1 MNKYPFFLK
10 YMPDTECSLKR
21 FNSYKGG
28 HKIKYQE
35 YIPNSIGAKLV
46 YTDDRFT
53 LTSIIFKGKDCINIF
68 ITWVLHKQK
77 WTQQISKQYFNKR
90 LIMTKEDEEIHNN
103 SHKRWIWK
111 QELNMDKVRE
121 HCHVTDSFRGS
132 AHNKCNIYDGHIILK
147 ELNNFDLDVDVI
159 LKGIVRT

>member
-90 LIMTKEDEEIHNN
+90 LIMTSEDEEIYNN
-103 SHKRWIWK
+103 
-111 QELNMDKVRE
+111 
-121 HCHVTDSFRGS
+121 
-132 AHNKCNIYDGHIILK
+132 
-147 ELNNFDLDVDVI
+147 
-159 LKGIVRT
+159 

>member
-1 MNKYPFFLK
+1 
-10 YMPDTECSLKR
+10 MPDTECPLKR
-21 FNSYKGG
+21 VSSYEGE
-28 HKIKYQE
+28 HTIKYQKH
-35 YIPNSIGAKLV
+35 IPNSIGGKLV

-68 ITWVLHKQK
+68 ITWVLDKQK
-77 WTQQISKQYFNKR
+77 WTQEVSKQYFNKR
-90 LIMTKEDEEIHNN
+90 LIMTSEDEEIYNN
-103 SHKRWIWK
+103 SHKCWIWK